1 MLAPGRRVSADPQ
14 WLIGNLWVQQSALF
28 ATNSGVFLSE
38 GQALLIDPG
47 VFPHEV
53 DALTAFL
60 AAQGARATAVALTH
74 AHWDHLLGAARF
86 PAARVIAHTA
96 YRAVVATHEAD
107 LARQVAA
114 WQRESDLPGGPPF
127 TAPAPDEVFTDEQDL
142 VIGRIALRLT
152 AAPGHT
158 PDQITIYEPE
168 NGALWAADML
178 SDQEI
183 PFVGGGLGAYEATL
197 ATLAG
202 WDIRALVP
210 GHGAPTDAPAEIAA
224 RVAGDRAY
232 LVELRGRVERALAAG
247 YPMTET
253 VAVCSDMQFR
263 YPEANAE
270 PHRRNVESAYIELGG
285 EPPPYTSGWDREWA
299 L

>member
-1 MLAPGRRVSADPQ
+1 MLAPGRRVTADP
-14 WLIGNLWVQQSALF
+14 LRFSGNLWVQQSAVF

-38 GQALLIDPG
+38 GQALLVDPG

-53 DALTAFL
+53 DGLAAWL
-60 AAQGARATAVALTH
+60 AAQGARAAVVALTH

-86 PAARVIAHTA
+86 PDASVITHTA
-96 YRAVVATHEAD
+96 YGAVVATHEAD

-114 WQRESDLPGGPPF
+114 WQRENDLGGALPF
-127 TAPAPDEVFTDEQDL
+127 AAPTPDQVFTDERAL
-142 VIGRIALRLT
+142 VVGGLTLRLI

-158 PDQITIYEPE
+158 PDQFTLYEPQS
-168 NGALWAADML
+168 GALWAADML

-197 ATLAG
+197 AALAG

-210 GHGAPTDAPAEIAA
+210 GHGAPTNAPDEIAA

-232 LVELRGRVERALAAG
+232 LVELRGRVERAVAAG
-247 YPMTET
+247 YGITET
-253 VAVCSDMQFR
+253 VTLCSDMQFR

-270 PHRRNVESAYIELGG
+270 PHRRNVESAYVELGG